1 MIARETLLARTPRRM
16 RESPERLIGPMLN
29 ALTLILCCQLA
40 GELLATAAALP
51 IPGPV
56 CGMALLFA
64 GLLIRGGIPDDLAKV
79 GDALLGNLSL
89 LFVPA
94 GVGVMLH
101 LGLIGAEILPI
112 SVALI
117 GSTLITVAVTA
128 TLMQWLNREVATP
141 ESGDGD
147 QQ

>member
-1 MIARETLLARTPRRM
+1 
-16 RESPERLIGPMLN
+16 MLN
-29 ALTLILCCQLA
+29 ALTLIFCFQLA
-40 GELLATAAALP
+40 GESLVTATALP

-56 CGMALLFA
+56 CGMALMFA
-64 GLLIRGGIPDDLAKV
+64 GLLVRGGIPEDLGRV

-101 LGLIGAEILPI
+101 LGLLRAEFLPI

-117 GSTLITVAVTA
+117 GSTLITIAVTA
-128 TLMQWLNREVATP
+128 ALMQWLNREPPEFNSTP
-141 ESGDGD
+141 DHER
-147 QQ
+147 

>member
-1 MIARETLLARTPRRM
+1 
-16 RESPERLIGPMLN
+16 MLN
-29 ALTLILCCQLA
+29 ALTLIFCCQLA
-40 GELLATAAALP
+40 GESLATAAALP

-56 CGMALLFA
+56 CGMALMFA
-64 GLLIRGGIPDDLAKV
+64 GLLIRGGIPDDLANV

-101 LGLIGAEILPI
+101 LRLLEAEILPI

-128 TLMQWLNREVATP
+128 LLMQWLNREAAAP
-141 ESGDGD
+141 ESAPGDPR
-147 QQ
+147 